1 MENPDVIVRC
11 EGVGKT
17 FCRDLRRSLWY
28 GLKDSFGQIL
38 GGRSEI
44 TELRRGEFWANQDI
58 SFELKRGEC
67 LGLIGHNGAGKTTLL
82 KMLNGLIQPNAGSI
96 RIRGRVGALIALG
109 AGFNPLL
116 TGRENVFVN
125 SSVLGQ
131 TRAETM
137 KVFDQIVSFAE
148 VEDAIDA
155 PVRTYSS
162 GMQVRLGFAIAAQ
175 MNPELLLVDE
185 VLAVGDNAFQKKC
198 YDRIYEMRENG
209 TSFIV
214 VSHNP
219 YQLER
224 LCDYVAAMSDGRILK
239 LATPKEAIH
248 LYHTELR
255 AKNDLA
261 DAEIAPEESRE
272 GTGEARIQRVYLKN
286 EAGHEVRE
294 IETGLPFA
302 IATAV
307 EFSRE
312 VTDLRF
318 RFTIY
323 SDSNT
328 LVANIGSNSQSE
340 NIVFPPGQHV
350 VAAEFATCELLTGAY
365 TIEAILVSARGD
377 RIDRVPVALRFSI
390 VTKMRKAVEQTGG
403 VGLFYSAAEWSTDV
417 Q

>member
-1 MENPDVIVRC
+1 MIVKNPDVIVRC
-11 EGVGKT
+11 DGVGKT

-28 GLKDSFGQIL
+28 GLKDSCGQLL
-38 GGRSEI
+38 GGRADT
-44 TELRRGEFWANQDI
+44 TELRQGEFWANRDV
-58 SFELKRGEC
+58 SFELKQGEC

-96 RIRGRVGALIALG
+96 HIRGRVGALIALG

-125 SSVLGQ
+125 SSVLGRS
-131 TRAETM
+131 RAETLR
-137 KVFDQIVSFAE
+137 VFDEIVAFAE

-224 LCDYVAAMSDGRILK
+224 LCDYVAAMSDGKILE
-239 LATPKEAIH
+239 LAAPKDAIH
-248 LYHTELR
+248 LYHTALR
-255 AKNDLA
+255 AKREHKVVVTE
-261 DAEIAPEESRE
+261 AETRE
-272 GTGEARIQRVYLKN
+272 GTGQARVQ
-286 EAGHEVRE
+286 EVRVENSEGRPVQE
-294 IETGLPFA
+294 IETGERYSISAECQINEPL
-302 IATAV
+302 
-307 EFSRE
+307 
-312 VTDLRF
+312 TDLRI
-318 RFTIY
+318 RLSIY
-323 SDSNT
+323 SDSNALIAT
-328 LVANIGSNSQSE
+328 IGSRDVYVANKYSLGKTT
-340 NIVFPPGQHV
+340 VRFT
-350 VAAEFATCELLTGAY
+350 ATECRLLTGAY
-365 TIEAILVSARGD
+365 SVEVILASARGD
-377 RIDRVPVALRFSI
+377 RIDRIAEAATFSI
-390 VTKMRKAVEQTGG
+390 VTKRRDIIEQCGGTGL
-403 VGLFYSAAEWSTDV
+403 LFIEGSWN
-417 Q
+417 